1 MPREL
6 KHTFVRRTKARLES
20 NPDAEDTTEG
30 AASPLIPPAAQEVVV
45 TGPAHRTRRAT
56 AAQRSISISGS
67 SAARDTNEEGDTST
81 ESDHIDD
88 DDYVIQHRPDKGLA
102 KPEDEDNSDHDDD
115 ANDYEEEVETDLG
128 GTQRTQD
135 DITPLRLSSLES
147 HMDLPI
153 GQR

>member
-1 MPREL
+1 MLREF

-45 TGPAHRTRRAT
+45 T
-56 AAQRSISISGS
+56 
-67 SAARDTNEEGDTST
+67 ARDTNEEGDTST

>member
-1 MPREL
+1 
-6 KHTFVRRTKARLES
+6 
-20 NPDAEDTTEG
+20 
-30 AASPLIPPAAQEVVV
+30 
-45 TGPAHRTRRAT
+45 
-56 AAQRSISISGS
+56 
-67 SAARDTNEEGDTST
+67 
-81 ESDHIDD
+81 
-88 DDYVIQHRPDKGLA
+88 VIQHRPDKGLA